1 LLFVLL
7 TAANEQKTM
16 IHNDPQ
22 NNQELPTQ
30 RVRADENGDGDGFLK
45 FLQTNPASFVEN
57 LDDVIAAHWLLVA
70 DGSGAD
76 FQPRFL
82 EALHSKGGI
91 YVDLKNGG
99 LSPLGQ
105 KKFGANSLIFSAAE
119 RHRQLRQQQ
128 NRPPIASVNNPA
140 DAPHH
145 MPIDKLSV
153 HPINSQIFEKDND
166 EDDALI
172 RDIEGHGQL
181 EPIVVNSSY
190 VVISGHRRLRALLTL
205 GRTMALVIIS
215 QVAPENEEEHL
226 LAYNLHRHM
235 SNVEKIRVF
244 SRYRDIERK
253 RAATRQHSGKELTE
267 TFPDGCKGEARDI
280 AAKFVRLSGRSAEMG
295 LRVYQESEK
304 RRKSAPQ
311 EVKTVTEALNISI
324 LAGHKT
330 AVCCGWFDELPVK
343 KKSAGSPAQSDMA
356 GAISSAS
363 AALNENPGAL
373 RLFRKSLP
381 TVRKALGPKV
391 NPDKLLALRRYAQAL
406 IALADELET
415 KLA

>member
-1 LLFVLL
+1 MQTD
-7 TAANEQKTM
+7 TAEQ
-16 IHNDPQ
+16 
-22 NNQELPTQ
+22 PTQ

-45 FLQTNPASFVEN
+45 FLQTNPASFVGN

-181 EPIVVNSSY
+181 EPIVTTSHY

-215 QVAPENEEEHL
+215 QVAPENEEEMI
-226 LAYNLHRHM
+226 LAFNLHRHM

-253 RAATRQHSGKELTE
+253 RAAARQHSGEELTE
-267 TFPDGCKGEARDI
+267 NFPEGCCKGEARDI
-280 AAKFVRLSGRSAEMG
+280 AAKYVRLSGRSAEMG
-295 LRVYQESEK
+295 WRVVQELDI

-311 EVKTVTEALNISI
+311 EVKKVTEAINSSI
-324 LAGHKT
+324 LAGHK
-330 AVCCGWFDELPVK
+330 AAIRLGWFAVPVQK
-343 KKSAGSPAQSDMA
+343 KPVGRPAPSDMA

-381 TVRKALGPKV
+381 TVRKALGPVV

-415 KLA
+415 QLAK